1 MASTQEKPKAF
12 QSLSSVP
19 YFSKLDTATLE
30 SIARIALRRIYHKD
44 QTILLE
50 GDPNSGLHVVESGWL
65 KVIKISIDGRE
76 QVLQILGPG
85 DTFNAIGVFTGIPN
99 PATVMALET
108 SAVCSIRRETMLRLL
123 DEHPSLAKTVIQ
135 ELAERV
141 LHLVN
146 LVEDLSLRSVESRL
160 ARLLLEKASGTTVQ
174 RERWATQAE
183 MASQIGTVPDVLNRA
198 LRKLADEGT
207 IEVAR
212 HQICILDR
220 EKLTASADLMP
231 PP

>member
-1 MASTQEKPKAF
+1 MASAQEKPQGY

-19 YFSKLDTATLE
+19 YFSKLDDATFE
-30 SIARIALRRIYHKD
+30 SIVKTALRRIYNKN

-50 GDPNSGLHVVESGWL
+50 GDPNSGIHIVESGWL
-65 KVIKISIDGRE
+65 RVIKMSTVGRE
-76 QVLQILGPG
+76 QVLQVLGPG
-85 DTFNAIGVFTGIPN
+85 DSFNAIGVFTGVPN

-108 SAVCSIRRETMLRLL
+108 SAVWSIRREAMLRLL
-123 DEHPSLAKTVIQ
+123 DEHPPLAKTVIQ

-141 LHLVN
+141 LHLVS

-160 ARLLLEKASGTTVQ
+160 ARLLLEQAEGTTVQ

-183 MASQIGTVPDVLNRA
+183 MASRIGTVPDVLNRA
-198 LRKLADEGT
+198 LRKLADEGA

-212 HQICILDR
+212 HRIRILDQD
-220 EKLTASADLMP
+220 KLTASADVET
-231 PP
+231 